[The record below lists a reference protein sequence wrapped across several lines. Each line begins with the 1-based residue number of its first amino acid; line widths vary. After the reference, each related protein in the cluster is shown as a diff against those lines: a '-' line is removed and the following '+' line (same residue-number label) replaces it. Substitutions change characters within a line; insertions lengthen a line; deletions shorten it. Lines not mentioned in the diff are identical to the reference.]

1 MPKKIY
7 NKEEILDI
15 CLSVFARNGYEK
27 TSTVMLAEA
36 AGISRALIFHHF
48 KSKKDLYLSLI
59 DRCFEKGSN
68 EMGFGSL
75 SEHKDFFEAKEYVS
89 STKFKYYKENPDLY
103 KVIMEAF
110 YDTPEDLK
118 VEIKEKFGGLI
129 DNRDKA
135 LEKLFDK
142 VPIRDGVDRKQ
153 AFRLIKLTLEY
164 FEKKYLFELVNNK
177 ELDESH
183 LQGFIEER
191 NSFLDMIRHG
201 IQK

>member
-7 NKEEILDI
+7 NKEEILDN
-15 CLSVFARNGYEK
+15 CLAVFARNGYEK

-68 EMGFGSL
+68 EMGFGNL
-75 SEHKDFFEAKEYVS
+75 SEQEDFFGAKEYVS
-89 STKFKYYKENPDLY
+89 SVKFKYYKENPDLY

-110 YDTPEDLK
+110 YDTPDELK
-118 VEIKEKFGGLI
+118 EEIKEKFGGLI
-129 DNRDKA
+129 DNRDSA
-135 LEKLFDK
+135 LERLFDK
-142 VPIRDGVDRKQ
+142 VSLRDGVERKQ
-153 AFRLIKLTLEY
+153 AFNLIKLTLDY
-164 FEKKYLFELVNNK
+164 FEKKYLSEVVNNK
-177 ELDESH
+177 DLDESH
-183 LQGFIEER
+183 LQNFLKER
-191 NSFLDMIRHG
+191 NSFIDMIRHG